1 MQVGRGMTGRSI
13 AIMHISNVS
22 TEELLEKRRSFVLS
36 KEVRQHRLLKID
48 ILLLKTGSKE
58 RVQHSNNL
66 GTRRKKKKRKPKN
79 HLKKEQKQDGN
90 HGGCEDRCT

>member
-22 TEELLEKRRSFVLS
+22 TEELLEKRRSFILS

-48 ILLLKTGSKE
+48 IVLRQDQKSECNIAITWAPEGKRRRGRPKT
-58 RVQHSNNL
+58 
-66 GTRRKKKKRKPKN
+66 T
-79 HLKKEQKQDGN
+79 
-90 HGGCEDRCT
+90 